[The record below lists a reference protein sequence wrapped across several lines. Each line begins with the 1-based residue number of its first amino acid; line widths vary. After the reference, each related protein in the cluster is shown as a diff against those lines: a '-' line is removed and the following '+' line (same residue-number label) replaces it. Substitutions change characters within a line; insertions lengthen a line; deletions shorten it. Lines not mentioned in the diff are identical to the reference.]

1 MNTAGSYS
9 QMSGFNEQFIISI
22 VIIGIGYLLKRCNLV
37 KEKDGEGIARIVFN
51 LTLPCL
57 IIVTFSDV
65 DFTASLFYLVIIA
78 FVYGVVNAVI
88 ALTVFR
94 NATKDIKGTFGMM
107 VPGLNIGLFA
117 YPLVEGLFGFDG
129 LTYFGM
135 FDVGNAFIVFGLS
148 YIIAGAYAGSGGM
161 LETRSIIVKISKS
174 IPLQTYL
181 IMCLINIIG
190 VELPDMM
197 IDVTSVISVANM
209 PLSLLLLGLYLN
221 FSFAKGYGKL
231 IVKFLFTKYGIGLI
245 AGFACYIWLPVEDM
259 FKFTLLIGFILPTP
273 ASVLPY
279 AIMFGYNQRL
289 VGTASNI
296 TMIISFILIWL
307 IVNLIV

>member
-1 MNTAGSYS
+1 
-9 QMSGFNEQFIISI
+9 MSGFNEQFIISI
-22 VIIGIGYLLKRCNLV
+22 VIIAIGYVLKRFNLV

-65 DFTASLFYLVIIA
+65 EFTASLFYLVIIA
-78 FVYGVVNAVI
+78 FIYGVINAVI
-88 ALTVFR
+88 ALMVFR
-94 NATKDIKGTFGMM
+94 KHTKDIKGTFGMM

-117 YPLVEGLFGFDG
+117 YPLVEGLFGFEG
-129 LTYFGM
+129 LKYFGM

-148 YIIAGAYAGSGGM
+148 YIIAGVYAGSAGM
-161 LETRSIIVKISKS
+161 LETRSIIVKLSKS

-190 VELPDMM
+190 FQLPD
-197 IDVTSVISVANM
+197 IVVNVSSVISVANM

-231 IVKFLFTKYGIGLI
+231 IAKFLFTKYGIGLI
-245 AGFACYIWLPVEDM
+245 TGFACYLWLPVEEM

-296 TMIISFILIWL
+296 TMIISFVLIWL
-307 IVNLIV
+307 IVNVIV